1 MSRYTI
7 TLEEDPDTGD
17 LIMPLPDELLEE
29 AGWAEGDT
37 LEWIDNGDGTFNMI
51 KQQPVVTPTPD
62 KVSELTLTR
71 SQIQQLYDL
80 LATMADLDKV
90 QLLVRN
96 SSGIGQSITVRYQ
109 HDHDITDYGTW

>member
-17 LIMPLPDELLEE
+17 LIMPLPDELLQE

-51 KQQPVVTPTPD
+51 KQQPVTKTEPSASDNLV
-62 KVSELTLTR
+62 LTR
-71 SQIQQLYDL
+71 SQIQRLYDL
-80 LATMADLDKV
+80 LATMPNLDKV
-90 QLLVRN
+90 ELVVN
-96 SSGIGQSITVRYQ
+96 HGSGIGQSITVRYQ
-109 HDHDITDYGTW
+109 HDYDITDYETW